1 MIEER
6 ILSASFAPIG
16 DPSRRPVRPPRTSR
30 AAQAARYL
38 LLLAAAAGAITVA
51 SASAKSS
58 DVSERRGLE
67 TRLME
72 AVSQVRA
79 EHGRVSLRF
88 NPGLAAAAREHS
100 TEMIEDGYFAHDGAQ
115 LSYARRLAT
124 YYPRSRGRR
133 GWRIGEI
140 LAWGSPTLS
149 AGEAITLWLRSPEH
163 RATLLEGGWRDIGI
177 SAMHSRAAP
186 GVFQGLDVTAITID
200 FGTR

>member
-1 MIEER
+1 MIAEQV
-6 ILSASFAPIG
+6 LSASFAPIG
-16 DPSRRPVRPPRTSR
+16 DPFQRPVRPPRTSR
-30 AAQAARYL
+30 AAQAALYL
-38 LLLAAAAGAITVA
+38 LLLAAAISAITVA

-115 LSYARRLAT
+115 LSYVRRLAT
-124 YYPRSRGRR
+124 YYPRSRGR

-140 LAWGSPTLS
+140 LAWGSPTIS

-163 RATLLEGGWRDIGI
+163 RATLLEGGWREIGV
-177 SAMHSRAAP
+177 SAMHSRDAP
-186 GVFQGLDVTAITID
+186 GAFQGLEVTVITID
-200 FGTR
+200 FGRR